1 MLVKCDGEADTVQ
14 FANICGTCR
23 STEYSKKR
31 IRSAQH
37 LCSKVQPGQANRLWV
52 QDAAASRGTG
62 GGSAAWPKSSARWL
76 PNVRAESC
84 STLWSQCP
92 RDQRCAPA
100 SRCRLPVL
108 AEAAS
113 VSRKTGLQAIKQR
126 LPARCRECK
135 GHEVRENLASAQIAE
150 IRLLSISSTEALLK
164 L

>member
-1 MLVKCDGEADTVQ
+1 MSVNRVQ
-14 FANICGTCR
+14 QEENTWCPA
-23 STEYSKKR
+23 SLQES
-31 IRSAQH
+31 SAW
-37 LCSKVQPGQANRLWV
+37 LSQPPESGHHGIHSLAWV
-52 QDAAASRGTG
+52 QDDAASRGTG

-76 PNVRAESC
+76 PKVRAESC

-100 SRCRLPVL
+100 SQCRLPVL